1 MILCLQTI
9 MKTGK
14 ITTFESFRKNVYKFF
29 QLVSEGWSNRDS

>member
-14 ITTFESFRKNVYKFF
+14 ITTFESFQKECVQIFSISF
-29 QLVSEGWSNRDS
+29 